1 MATAPGPT
9 PPSNSTALTPAP
21 TPLSPDAVCGGLKC
35 MPYFECLASGGFC
48 RGNCS
53 LGCCCEPGQSKGPT
67 CRAGQCMSPYD
78 CEASGGMCG
87 DPCELGCCC
96 VPKPI

>member
-1 MATAPGPT
+1 M
-9 PPSNSTALTPAP
+9 
-21 TPLSPDAVCGGLKC
+21 
-35 MPYFECLASGGFC
+35 
-48 RGNCS
+48 
-53 LGCCCEPGQSKGPT
+53 GCCCEPGQSKGPT
-67 CRAGQCMSPYD
+67 CMAGQCMSPYD